1 MAAKKLATSLMDKG
15 FVREVRAKPGMPAW
29 RRNEDGRTY
38 ALVITKLGRAA
49 IRVADEGRTHMDAVK
64 DVGLPGP
71 RTHKGKRPVAST
83 PDSSDALVARAPDQ
97 GPARERDAARAQSS
111 GLASQGSQCTGQSIN
126 SPRRGTK
133 LQGVGDGRV
142 DVIVVYKVD
151 RLTRSLADF
160 AKLVELFD
168 AHEASFV
175 SVTQAF
181 NTTSS
186 LGRLTLNV
194 LLSFAQF
201 EREVIGERVRDKI
214 AASKRKG
221 LWVGAPVPLG
231 YWSEA
236 KKLVVVPTDA
246 EAVRTIFRRYL
257 ALGSLGM
264 LIDDLDRLGIKPRDS
279 KFGRF
284 VMGPLAHIL
293 KNRFYVGEVAYRG
306 EVHEGEHPPIID
318 KELFQATQAK
328 LQARAVDHRVRWSRS
343 PSFLSGLIYDDRDNR
358 MSPSHANKR
367 GVRYRYY
374 VSQALLQNRDGHR
387 TRSGGR

>member
-38 ALVITKLGRAA
+38 ALVIAKLGRAA

-160 AKLVELFD
+160 AKLVELF
-168 AHEASFV
+168 EASRLV
-175 SVTQAF
+175 SR
-181 NTTSS
+181 S
-186 LGRLTLNV
+186 
-194 LLSFAQF
+194 
-201 EREVIGERVRDKI
+201 EIPKC
-214 AASKRKG
+214 AAEAG
-221 LWVGAPVPLG
+221 PQNG
-231 YWSEA
+231 A
-236 KKLVVVPTDA
+236 KK
-246 EAVRTIFRRYL
+246 
-257 ALGSLGM
+257 
-264 LIDDLDRLGIKPRDS
+264 RLNAS
-279 KFGRF
+279 S
-284 VMGPLAHIL
+284 
-293 KNRFYVGEVAYRG
+293 
-306 EVHEGEHPPIID
+306 
-318 KELFQATQAK
+318 
-328 LQARAVDHRVRWSRS
+328 ARKR
-343 PSFLSGLIYDDRDNR
+343 NR
-358 MSPSHANKR
+358 MPSPNPASVALFHASGDIPEKT
-367 GVRYRYY
+367 G
-374 VSQALLQNRDGHR
+374 NRN
-387 TRSGGR
+387 